1 MNTKKSTVK
10 VIETNQRPPEG
21 QGYMMIMNGIGTKEA
36 AARWGAKYGFAT
48 VYFNKRQEKVYGV
61 QSIAEDAQEL
71 EARSAALVQLAEVTE

>member
-48 VYFNKRQEKVYGV
+48 VYWIKSQEKVYGV